1 MMDDVHPRRCSPPVI
16 IHGSTMGGSR
26 SRDSEHVGHHGQK
39 WVRATIEGQ
48 SLRTHQLA
56 RSVLVEEPP
65 LSRAA
70 DRPHSDFNAP
80 VRMGGWAD
88 AAREV
93 ETGEWSEV
101 SNDKRGVY
109 NHTVR

>member
-1 MMDDVHPRRCSPPVI
+1 MNDVHPLVI

-26 SRDSEHVGHHGQK
+26 SGDSEHVGHHGQK
-39 WVRATIEGQ
+39 WVWAFMEGR
-48 SLRTHQLA
+48 SLRMRQFG

-80 VRMGGWAD
+80 LRMGGWAD
-88 AAREV
+88 GR
-93 ETGEWSEV
+93 
-101 SNDKRGVY
+101 
-109 NHTVR
+109 